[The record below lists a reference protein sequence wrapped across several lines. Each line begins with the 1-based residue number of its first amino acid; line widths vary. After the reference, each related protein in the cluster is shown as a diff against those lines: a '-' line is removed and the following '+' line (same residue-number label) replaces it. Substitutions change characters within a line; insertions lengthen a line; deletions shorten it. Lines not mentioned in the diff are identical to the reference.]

1 MNRKVPILI
10 TTYRNSLHHL
20 LNIAVLVDKMDKT
33 NITEQKKKEP
43 IKNKEH
49 KKNRTKQQTKNRT
62 K

>member
-33 NITEQKKKEP
+33 NITKKKKRTNQKQRTQKEQ
-43 IKNKEH
+43 NKTTN
-49 KKNRTKQQTKNRT
+49 KK
-62 K
+62 